1 MVSVAVSKVDAGA
14 SEALKCRVTWHVLG
28 EVMVPLQ
35 EFPLMTKA
43 PGFVPGVPTV
53 VPENVTEPLP
63 LIITVTLSG
72 ALARGNPVVGN
83 GVCVG
88 TP

>member
-1 MVSVAVSKVDAGA
+1 VDAGA
-14 SEALKCRVTWHVLG
+14 SDALKCRVTWHVLG
-28 EVMVPLQ
+28 EVMVPVQ
-35 EFPLMTKA
+35 ELPSTMKSL
-43 PGFVPGVPTV
+43 GFEPGVPTV
-53 VPENVTEPLP
+53 VPKKVTEPLP
-63 LIITVTLSG
+63 VIITVTLSG